1 MTKKELLESQREL
14 LNIKVNQINQVQQ
27 QLNGMRVEFSKTI
40 ARMKEELGIPKKE
53 LNEWEFDKSERY
65 FIRKKTLKIPKQEIP
80 KEKAKRSKPNHEG

>member
-27 QLNGMRVEFSKTI
+27 QLNRMRIEFSKTI
-40 ARMKEELGIPKKE
+40 ARMKEELGIPRKE

-65 FIRKKTLKIPKQEIP
+65 FVRKKMLKVPEETIP
-80 KEKAKRSKPNHEG
+80 KEKDKDK